1 MDMIIAGIQIQ
12 VGVKLPARGW
22 QEHLEIIDVC
32 LQKVG
37 GSLFTVNIMTRKFCS
52 M

>member
-1 MDMIIAGIQIQ
+1 MHMIIAGIQIE
-12 VGVKLPARGW
+12 VGVKLPAHGW
-22 QEHLEIIDVC
+22 QEHLEIIDVS

-37 GSLFTVNIMTRKFCS
+37 CTVNIVTSKFCS